1 MHEPSAALLAA
12 FSDHSRDFNGF
23 RHIYPVLS
31 RRSGGLSIGVNL
43 NLDKLCN
50 YDCPYCQVDRRVP
63 SKRTP
68 IEPAEVIRELQDML
82 ARHARTG
89 LAEVFPGVPAED
101 RILRDIALS
110 GDGEPTLEPSFGDLC
125 VSLAELQRRWR
136 DAGGSPFRLVC
147 ITNATRLDQASVQ
160 AGLRQLCSIDG
171 EIWAKLDAGTDPWQ
185 ERMSGSRITLERI
198 TGNIVAASRIV
209 PTRIQTLWM
218 ELDGVVPPAPEV
230 DAWLDRIARIHG
242 ETPLVGVQI
251 HTVARAT
258 SRPGCRPLGLAWL
271 EDVGRRVQGL
281 GIPVEVH
288 GGVDA
293 GSIEDQAKLRT

>member
-23 RHIYPVLS
+23 RYIYPVLS

-50 YDCPYCQVDRRVP
+50 YDCPYCQVDRRIP

-68 IEPAEVIRELQDML
+68 IDPAAVIRELEDML

-89 LAEVFPGVPAED
+89 LAEVFPGVPPQD

-110 GDGEPTLEPSFGDLC
+110 GDGEPTLELSFGDLC
-125 VSLAELQRRWR
+125 ASLADLQRRWR
-136 DAGGSPFRLVC
+136 DAGGTPFRLVC

-160 AGLRQLCSIDG
+160 VGLEHLCSIDG

-185 ERMSGSRITLERI
+185 ERMSGSRVSLEKVS
-198 TGNIVAASRIV
+198 GNIVSASRIV

-218 ELDGVVPPAPEV
+218 EIDGDAPPAMEV
-230 DAWLDRIARIHG
+230 EAWLGLLARIHSQA
-242 ETPLVGVQI
+242 PLIGVQI

-258 SRPGCRPLGLAWL
+258 SRAGCRPLQLAWL
-271 EDVGRRVQGL
+271 EDVGERVRAL

-293 GSIEDQAKLRT
+293 GSIEEQAKLRS